1 MLFARKA
8 AILAVLQC
16 NRCPIRVNSRRRHSS
31 APARP
36 IGEVRI
42 IGGSLKRSKLPVPD
56 RPGLR
61 PTPDRVRET
70 LFNWLGSDI
79 EGIRALDLCA
89 GTGVLGLEALSR
101 GAAFV
106 HFNEADATL
115 AGQIEAALERFH
127 MSPRATVTR
136 SRAERMLA
144 STPADRFELVFVDP
158 PYQAGLWPEI
168 LRLLPN
174 WLTANARIYLEHP
187 SDQPI
192 VIDDQWLVIKQSRA
206 GRISYLLLERSRGS
220 ASLSTQTPTEPSA

>member
-1 MLFARKA
+1 M
-8 AILAVLQC
+8 
-16 NRCPIRVNSRRRHSS
+16 NSRRRHSS

-79 EGIRALDLCA
+79 EGMRVLDLCA

-106 HFNEADATL
+106 HFNEADSTL

-127 MSPRATVTR
+127 MSTRARVTR
-136 SRAERMLA
+136 LRAERMLA
-144 STPADRFELVFVDP
+144 STPTDRFDLVFVDP

-174 WLTANARIYLEHP
+174 WLAANAKVYLEHP
-187 SDQPI
+187 TDLPI
-192 VIDDQWLVIKQSRA
+192 VIDDDWLILKQSRA
-206 GRISYLLLERSRGS
+206 GRVSYLLLERSRGS
-220 ASLSTQTPTEPSA
+220 ASLSVQTSAEPTA